1 MGDRTKSRHFFELA
15 TGKVTFL
22 TVPPHILVVAK
33 TAATLR
39 FTMKPFNGNL
49 LSGALAA
56 EHSSRLCLQ
65 KT

>member
-1 MGDRTKSRHFFELA
+1 MGDRAKSCHYFELA

-22 TVPPHILVVAK
+22 TVSPHILVVAK

-49 LSGALAA
+49 LSDSLAA
-56 EHSSRLCLQ
+56 EHSSRLCLP